1 MPTWVNHLHM
11 EWIQNWRCLHIPR
24 YLNCPFS
31 FGPLLPLVL
40 ANWRAIVAYLM
51 YAVSSSCISYCESKS
66 GYGRSQYLLPCCAL
80 LCYIPYLRMVFQI
93 HIKSACLLT
102 YRWIGNLLLFQGMHI
117 YSGLCNHICSSSEDW
132 SFLYSGKSNINEAI
146 AVAEQHDV
154 DSNSQFLDSLKK
166 G

>member
-1 MPTWVNHLHM
+1 
-11 EWIQNWRCLHIPR
+11 
-24 YLNCPFS
+24 
-31 FGPLLPLVL
+31 
-40 ANWRAIVAYLM
+40 
-51 YAVSSSCISYCESKS
+51 
-66 GYGRSQYLLPCCAL
+66 
-80 LCYIPYLRMVFQI
+80 
-93 HIKSACLLT
+93 
-102 YRWIGNLLLFQGMHI
+102 MHI